1 MDQEIIKELEENLDE
16 FVSYMVERYRKRVA
30 SHWASPFTV
39 SEETRQLVNQIC
51 LNFIYYLK
59 GEGVADGFLEDLR
72 RLAIAQENRGFEL
85 TELINTMNEGRET
98 AWRFFKGKMSSNKL
112 QGDLLEALEALD
124 DYYNKM
130 TSTITENYLLA
141 QRESITSFNR
151 MLNKFRVLLS
161 KGELLDRITSEICRE
176 MGYSRAVFF
185 IHEQEALLPV
195 SAFSAEDENWGRI
208 YMEPMRYYPIS
219 PFGSNLE
226 SRSFFGE
233 RLVTVGKMDLPLPS
247 FILVTPPPKSAFAL
261 VPVNP
266 AGSSKGLLYVEGG
279 EEQILI
285 SDREIELLKI
295 YADTIGL
302 ALENV
307 QLYREVFLKGRALD
321 HLMSKVNTAHEE
333 ERSRIARELHDS
345 VAQMLLKII
354 YSTGFALDFL
364 KEDPGLAVEEMEEV
378 QAQAKECLR
387 ELRAIMANLRPSSLE
402 ILGLKETIMRY
413 AEQFEEEYGIETV
426 VDLSGMEKLSRPA
439 ELAIFRILQE
449 ALTNIRKHS
458 GAGRAEI
465 ISSERNGQL
474 QLVIRDN
481 GKGFDL
487 SEVESEQE
495 RGRHLGLLAMK
506 ERAELIGGYFQVD
519 SNLGLGTVITIQLP
533 LISKG

>member
-1 MDQEIIKELEENLDE
+1 MDQEIIKELEENLEE
-16 FVSYMVERYRKRVA
+16 FASFMIERYKNKVISQKGPLFA
-30 SHWASPFTV
+30 VDEGTYA
-39 SEETRQLVNQIC
+39 LVRQIC
-51 LNFIYYLK
+51 LNFINQLK
-59 GEGVADGFLEDLR
+59 GEEIKEGFMEDLK
-72 RLAIAQENRGFEL
+72 RLAIARESQGFEL
-85 TELINTMNEGRET
+85 NELIGTLNEGRET
-98 AWRFFKGKMSSNKL
+98 AWRYFKKKL
-112 QGDLLEALEALD
+112 GSGESHDSLLEAMEALD
-124 DYYNKM
+124 KYYNELI
-130 TSTITENYLLA
+130 STITASYLEA
-141 QRESITSFNR
+141 QREKITSFNK
-151 MLNKFRVLLS
+151 MLNKFRILLG

-185 IHEQEALLPV
+185 IHEQDALLPV
-195 SAFSAEDENWGRI
+195 SAYSSEDEHWGRI

-226 SRSFFGE
+226 SKSFYGE
-233 RLVTVGKMDLPLPS
+233 RLIIVGKMDLPLPS
-247 FILVTPPPKSAFAL
+247 FILLTPPPKSAFAL

-266 AGSSKGLLYVEGG
+266 AGSPKGLLYVEGSEG
-279 EEQILI
+279 QILI
-285 SDREIELLKI
+285 SDREVEHLRI
-295 YADTIGL
+295 YADTVGL
-302 ALENV
+302 ALENAR
-307 QLYREVFLKGRALD
+307 LYREVFLKGRVLD
-321 HLMSKVNTAHEE
+321 HLMSRVNTAHEE

-364 KEDPGLAVEEMEEV
+364 KEEPGLAAEEMEEV

-402 ILGLKETIMRY
+402 ILGLKETICRY

-426 VDLSGMEKLSRPA
+426 VDLSGMERLSHSA

-458 GAGRAEI
+458 GAGKAEI
-465 ISSERNGQL
+465 TARERNGQL
-474 QLVIRDN
+474 ELIIKDN

-487 SEVESEQE
+487 SEVEDEQE

-506 ERAELIGGYFQVD
+506 ERTELIGGYFHVD

-533 LISKG
+533 LMSKG